1 MGVFCNQ
8 KFQFKVDKL
17 ADGVAVLKDGECALL
32 TTDSRPRQSIVGEPA
47 ICDYFIAKSGDK
59 TLLGG
64 DDAETVKEWREF
76 ATTLT
81 KWVPLSQITRRENI
95 EEKLEKLDTYIATRT
110 CIVRNTFTLA
120 DIAVWAAL
128 KGLLGAGDS
137 PLVLDV
143 AIPEKFP
150 YAARWYSYIASVPS
164 VKQTIGRVS
173 GGLRQ
178 AQRQTPTKTVE
189 TKKGEISLD
198 GTPESMPELPFAED
212 GKVMTR
218 FPPEASGYMHI
229 GHVKAAMLNYY
240 YAKRYHGK
248 LLLRFDDTNPSKEK
262 EEFET
267 SIIEDLAKLGIKAD
281 LFSHTSDY
289 FDVILDYAR
298 QMIREGLAFMD
309 NTDQE
314 TMRKERMERKES
326 KLRNTSPEENL
337 RLFEALCRGEQVEA
351 LRAFILSQVREGT
364 GKRRRA
370 SRSAW

>member
-1 MGVFCNQ
+1 MATLFWDISCPPYLSFAVGVFCNQ

-17 ADGVAVLKDGECALL
+17 ADGVAVLKDGE
-32 TTDSRPRQSIVGEPA
+32 QSIVGEPA

-81 KWVPLSQITRRENI
+81 KENI

-128 KGLLGAGDS
+128 K
-137 PLVLDV
+137 VLDV

-198 GTPESMPELPFAED
+198 GTPS
-212 GKVMTR
+212 R
-218 FPPEASGYMHI
+218 C
-229 GHVKAAMLNYY
+229 
-240 YAKRYHGK
+240 
-248 LLLRFDDTNPSKEK
+248 PSCPSRR
-262 EEFET
+262 T
-267 SIIEDLAKLGIKAD
+267 
-281 LFSHTSDY
+281 
-289 FDVILDYAR
+289 AR
-298 QMIREGLAFMD
+298 
-309 NTDQE
+309 
-314 TMRKERMERKES
+314 
-326 KLRNTSPEENL
+326 
-337 RLFEALCRGEQVEA
+337 
-351 LRAFILSQVREGT
+351 
-364 GKRRRA
+364 
-370 SRSAW
+370 

>member
-173 GGLRQ
+173 GRPAPG
-178 AQRQTPTKTVE
+178 AAQTPTKTVE

-218 FPPEASGYMHI
+218 FPP
-229 GHVKAAMLNYY
+229 
-240 YAKRYHGK
+240 
-248 LLLRFDDTNPSKEK
+248 
-262 EEFET
+262 
-267 SIIEDLAKLGIKAD
+267 
-281 LFSHTSDY
+281 
-289 FDVILDYAR
+289 
-298 QMIREGLAFMD
+298 
-309 NTDQE
+309 
-314 TMRKERMERKES
+314 
-326 KLRNTSPEENL
+326 
-337 RLFEALCRGEQVEA
+337 
-351 LRAFILSQVREGT
+351 
-364 GKRRRA
+364 RRRA
-370 SRSAW
+370 TCTSGT